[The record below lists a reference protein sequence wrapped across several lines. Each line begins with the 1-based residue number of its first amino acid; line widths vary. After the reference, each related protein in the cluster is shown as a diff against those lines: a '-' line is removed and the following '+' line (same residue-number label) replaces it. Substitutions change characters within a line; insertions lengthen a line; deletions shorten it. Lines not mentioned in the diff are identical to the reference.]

1 MTIFDRLSTSPDKKL
16 KGDEGANHPQK
27 PSSGLLLAIVVI
39 CGGVIL
45 TPIVAIR
52 SGYNVITSAV
62 FATGK
67 MEWKFE
73 GKPPLPPFQQPL
85 EGKPALPPSRQP

>member
-1 MTIFDRLSTSPDKKL
+1 MIIFDRLSTSPDKKL

-52 SGYNVITSAV
+52 SGYNVMTSAEV
-62 FATGK
+62 TSGK
-67 MEWKFE
+67 VVWTFD

>member
-1 MTIFDRLSTSPDKKL
+1 MTIFHRVSTSPGKKL
-16 KGDEGANHPQK
+16 KASESTNHPQK

-52 SGYNVITSAV
+52 SGYNVTTSAEV
-62 FATGK
+62 TPVKVG
-67 MEWKFE
+67 WKFE
-73 GKPPLPPFQQPL
+73 GKPMLPTFQQP
-85 EGKPALPPSRQP
+85 